1 MMLRKSGDTIE
12 RTYLEDAD
20 KNFWDRIEEFFQSL
34 EEYGSEVGY
43 GW

>member
-12 RTYLEDAD
+12 RAYLVDAD
-20 KNFWDRIEEFFQSL
+20 MNFGDWMVVFFPSL